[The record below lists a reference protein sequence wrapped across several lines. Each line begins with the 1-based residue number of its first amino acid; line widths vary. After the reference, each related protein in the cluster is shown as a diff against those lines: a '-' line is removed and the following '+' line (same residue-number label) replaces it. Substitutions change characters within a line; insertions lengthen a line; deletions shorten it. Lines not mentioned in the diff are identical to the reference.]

1 MFCFCFVLSSPA
13 AQLQKQVILTK
24 SVEFMPFYLSLFSL
38 LTSFTWMLY
47 GILGR
52 DPYLTV
58 IWIYSLLF
66 CLCFNLLINFASF

>member
-1 MFCFCFVLSSPA
+1 M
-13 AQLQKQVILTK
+13 KTK

-38 LTSFTWMLY
+38 LTSLMWTIY

-58 IWIYSLLF
+58 SIESIKLYFHTKSLGQTELLPTNQLAVLF
-66 CLCFNLLINFASF
+66 